1 MNSAVRVQSRFW
13 FISLATLVVV
23 VAGLL
28 LGRWQLSRAAQK
40 EALQASIVAHA
51 ALPSLIQRDVLALS
65 QATTSSVNPQPDLLD
80 RTLALEGVWLP
91 KYTVYL
97 DNRQM
102 NNKQGFF
109 VLMPLQLASSDRVVM
124 VQRGWVQRDFTNRER
139 LPLLTTPEG
148 SVRVTGRIALGPA
161 HLLELGG
168 TQPAVVAALSRIQQ
182 NLNLSSYQSE
192 IQLPLW
198 DHLLLQTDA
207 TADGLLRD
215 WAMPSFGIE
224 KHYGYAFQ
232 WFGLSA
238 LMAILYVW
246 FQLVPR
252 FRNSSV

>member
-1 MNSAVRVQSRFW
+1 MRVQPRFW
-13 FISLATLVVV
+13 FISLAALVVV

-40 EALQASIVAHA
+40 EALQASIVAQA
-51 ALPSLIQRDVLALS
+51 ALPSLIQRDVLALNLA
-65 QATTSSVNPQPDLLD
+65 ATPSAYSQPDLLD
-80 RTLALEGVWLP
+80 RTLTLQGVWLP

-109 VLMPLQLASSDRVVM
+109 VLMPLQLASSDRVVL

-139 LPLLTTPEG
+139 LPVLTTPEG
-148 SVRVTGRIALGPA
+148 SVRITGRIALGPA

-168 TQPAVVAALSRIQQ
+168 AQRAVVAALSRIRQ

>member
-1 MNSAVRVQSRFW
+1 VNSTLRVQSRFLL
-13 FISLATLVVV
+13 ISAAALLVVV
-23 VAGLL
+23 LGLL

-40 EALQASIVAHA
+40 EALQASIVAQA
-51 ALPSLIQRDVLALS
+51 ALPSLTQRDVLALS
-65 QATTSSVNPQPDLLD
+65 TSAASSANPQPQLLD
-80 RTLALEGVWLP
+80 RTLTLEGTWLP
-91 KYTVYL
+91 EFTVYL

-102 NNKQGFF
+102 NSKQGFF
-109 VLMPLQLASSDRVVM
+109 VLMPLQLVLTNRVVL
-124 VQRGWVQRDFTNRER
+124 VQRGWVQRDFTDRTR
-139 LPLLTTPEG
+139 LPVLTTPEG
-148 SVRVTGRIALGPA
+148 RVRITGRIALGPA

-168 TQPAVVAALSRIQQ
+168 TQPAAVAALSRIRQ
-182 NLNLSSYQSE
+182 NLDLSSYQSE
-192 IQLPLW
+192 VHLPLW

-207 TADGLLRD
+207 NADGLLRD

-252 FRNSSV
+252 FRNPSL